1 MIRRLA
7 ALFACV
13 LVVMI
18 GFGITLPVMTFY
30 IERLA
35 LEGGSTP
42 TRAATH
48 IGLVTAAYPLAQ
60 LVFAPVWGRLSDR
73 VGRRPLVIVGILGFA
88 ISQALFGVA
97 SGLGLLYGSRI
108 IGGALS
114 SALLP
119 AASAYVADITTEAE
133 RGRGIAWLNT
143 AVGSGTVIGPALG
156 ALLIGRDVHLRV
168 FSEHIMLDGFSVP
181 FFVAAGL
188 AVAAL
193 IAALVAIRE
202 PTRVASRSIAQREPT
217 PPHQLQRLLG
227 AVLLAYI
234 GISIFEATFTLFA
247 VARYQFSTGAIAAVF
262 TECSVI
268 MIFAQLAGAS
278 LAVRVGERRLIAVGF
293 GAMSVGLAV
302 LVVTPADAFVFV
314 AIVFLGAGMAFVG
327 PGLTSQL
334 SKREARHVGAALGL
348 QQAASS
354 LGQVIGAV
362 LGTLLF
368 SWSVPLPYLAS
379 AALLAGV
386 GIAMTR
392 ASNQ

>member
-18 GFGITLPVMTFY
+18 GFGITLPVMTVY

-42 TRAATH
+42 ARAATH
-48 IGLVTAAYPLAQ
+48 IGMITAAYPLAQ
-60 LVFAPVWGRLSDR
+60 LVFAPIWGRLSDR
-73 VGRRPLVIVGILGFA
+73 VGRRPLLIVGILGFA
-88 ISQALFGVA
+88 LSQALFGVA
-97 SGLGLLYGSRI
+97 SGLGLLYGARI
-108 IGGALS
+108 VGGALS

-119 AASAYVADITTEAE
+119 AASAYVADITTEAD

-168 FSEHIMLDGFSVP
+168 FSEHVVFDGFSVP
-181 FFVAAGL
+181 FLVAAAL
-188 AVAAL
+188 A
-193 IAALVAIRE
+193 IAALLAALVTVRE
-202 PTRVASRSIAQREPT
+202 STKSAARAVSQREP
-217 PPHQLQRLLG
+217 PSPRQFRQLLG
-227 AVLLAYI
+227 AVLLGYV
-234 GISIFEATFTLFA
+234 GISIFEATFSLFA
-247 VARYQFSTGAIAAVF
+247 VARYRFGTSGIAAVF
-262 TECSVI
+262 TECGLV
-268 MIFAQLAGAS
+268 MIVAQLAGAS
-278 LAVRVGERRLIAVGF
+278 IAIRVGERRLIAIGF
-293 GAMSVGLAV
+293 GAMSVGLAAMV
-302 LVVTPADAFVFV
+302 ATPISALAFV
-314 AIVFLGAGMAFVG
+314 AVFLLGAGMAFVG

-348 QQAASS
+348 QQSAQS

-368 SWSVPLPYLAS
+368 SWSAPLPYVTA

-386 GIAMTR
+386 GFAMTR
-392 ASNQ
+392 GG